1 MDTISRH
8 SPTNPHHPSQ
18 DETLLISRILG
29 GQTALFRQ
37 LASRYAGQV
46 MRMVARLIPSSEEA
60 EEATQDTL
68 MEAFQSLARYD
79 ARQAS
84 FRTWLMRIAYH
95 TALKHHRQHHRQ
107 LPMVEVEQQRLD
119 SLPDDETNALLD
131 DTNTDRVALMER
143 AIETLKPDDQMLLS
157 LYYLDNRPMREI
169 ACITEHKESYLH
181 SRLQWIRK
189 RLAITIKT
197 LERDEES
204 FKRRIL

>member
-1 MDTISRH
+1 M
-8 SPTNPHHPSQ
+8 
-18 DETLLISRILG
+18 LLISRILD

-46 MRMVARLIPSSEEA
+46 LRMVARLIPSPEEA

-68 MEAFQSLARYD
+68 VEAFQSLSRYD

-84 FRTWLMRIAYH
+84 FQTWLMRIAYH
-95 TALKHHRQHHRQ
+95 MALKHYRQKHRS
-107 LPMVEVEQQRLD
+107 LPMVEVEQQSLD
-119 SLPDDETNALLD
+119 AFPDDETDALLD
-131 DTNTDRVALMER
+131 DTDRVELMER
-143 AIETLKPDDQMLLS
+143 AIETLKPDDQMLLN
-157 LYYLDNRPMREI
+157 LYYFDNRPMREI

-197 LERDEES
+197 LENNE
-204 FKRRIL
+204 